1 MDISWNIVT
10 NGVIIQWGNNTGNRN
25 VNFPISFTDFCIVVG
40 AVIDVGDYRICGIS
54 IDSITPSYFYSTTAY
69 DNTKY
74 DVEFYW
80 FAIGY

>member
-1 MDISWNIVT
+1 M
-10 NGVIIQWGNNTGNRN
+10 IIQWGNNIGNRN

-40 AVIDVGDYRICGIS
+40 TVIDVGDYRICEIS
-54 IDSITPSYFYSTTAY
+54 IDSITPFYFYSTIAY

-74 DVEFYW
+74 DMEFYW